1 MAKTMIYPSVIN
13 YIKNVSESALNVKS
27 LGISDSFLKSDI
39 ASLVELTEKM
49 KYNINYL
56 ESKIKE
62 VQKAHDCVANVARMW
77 RDNVLSSME
86 ELRCV
91 VDKIEAMVDSNI
103 WPMPTYVDLL
113 FGI

>member
-1 MAKTMIYPSVIN
+1 
-13 YIKNVSESALNVKS
+13 
-27 LGISDSFLKSDI
+27 
-39 ASLVELTEKM
+39 
-49 KYNINYL
+49 
-56 ESKIKE
+56 
-62 VQKAHDCVANVARMW
+62 MW

-86 ELRCV
+86 ELRSV